1 MLSVITGNAS
11 RVSTARQFVGA
22 TAKHLG
28 LPRHL
33 WCADFM
39 NLVERKLGRRGTG
52 SRLAMS
58 FARYGRRLSGPAVG
72 AIATM
77 GRRGGGH
84 VGVVSSWDATTVT
97 IISGNHLGAVREVIY
112 PRRRIRSYTM

>member
-1 MLSVITGNAS
+1 
-11 RVSTARQFVGA
+11 
-22 TAKHLG
+22 
-28 LPRHL
+28 
-33 WCADFM
+33 M